1 MTELFGRRAIVTVD
15 RLELADFDVSFR
27 IEKTL
32 KPEPNTLELAIFNL
46 NPDHRAALEE
56 LRPKETTPTRGI
68 PCKIEAGYGD
78 ELSLLWLGDLRTVE
92 SQSNGPDWIT
102 NLTSGDGEKAYQ
114 NARINVSYGPAT
126 PLETALRA
134 MVRALGVDGGNLA
147 KVVAK
152 LRQGGSAMLPAGAG
166 LSGQAAQHLDNF
178 ARSADL
184 EWSIQDGALQIL
196 ERGKALSTKA
206 IELTPE
212 TGLIGSPTVDN
223 EGLLK
228 ARMLVI
234 PDVRPGTLLVV
245 KSQRVEGNYR
255 TEKAVWDCD
264 TSGGP
269 WYVDVE
275 ASRY

>member
-1 MTELFGRRAIVTVD
+1 MTGLFGRRVVVTVD
-15 RLELADFDVSFR
+15 RIEIADLSCSFR
-27 IEKTL
+27 IEKSL
-32 KPEPNTLELAIFNL
+32 KIEPNVCEVAIFNL

-56 LRPKETTPTRGI
+56 LRPKEQTPTRGI

-78 ELSLLWLGDLRTVE
+78 DLSLLWLGDLRNVE
-92 SQSNGPDWIT
+92 SKSDGPDWVT
-102 NLTSGDGEKAYQ
+102 NLASGDGEKAFQ
-114 NARINVSYGPAT
+114 NSRVNISYGPKT

-134 MVRALGVDGGNLA
+134 MVRALGVGEGNLA

-152 LRQGGSAMLPAGAG
+152 LRQAGSATLPQGATF
-166 LSGQAAQHLDNF
+166 SGQTVKLLDDF

-184 EWSIQDGALQIL
+184 EFSIQDGVLQFL
-196 ERGKALSTKA
+196 DRGKALSTKA

-212 TGLIGSPTVDN
+212 TGLVGSPTVDN

-228 ARMLVI
+228 ARMLMI
-234 PDVRPGTLLVV
+234 PDVRPGSLLVV

-255 TEKAVWDCD
+255 VEKAVWDAD
-264 TSGGP
+264 NMGGP
-269 WYVDVE
+269 FYCDVE